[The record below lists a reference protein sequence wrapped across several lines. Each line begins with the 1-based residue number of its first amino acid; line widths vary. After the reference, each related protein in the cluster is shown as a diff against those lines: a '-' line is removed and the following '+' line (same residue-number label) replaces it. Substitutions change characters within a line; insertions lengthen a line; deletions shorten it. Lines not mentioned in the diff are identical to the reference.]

1 MRAACSSVLASL
13 MAASRRS
20 LAATMALSESR
31 SARIDVGVPV
41 RGAAAR
47 ECRRAR
53 VGRQDDRRERE
64 E

>member
-1 MRAACSSVLASL
+1 